1 MAKKLFI
8 KKAGK
13 PSSSP
18 SALLYVAIGVMLA
31 AFLVYY
37 LVQLWK
43 PREHFEAA
51 PAKVTLI
58 YSESCGHC
66 HNFLPVFDEVCQKKD
81 ELKLKISCQKFQGS
95 DPGAAEYASKVS
107 GVPAIFITDAKG
119 KETHLVGFRTKEQ
132 FIDELT
138 KTV

>member
-1 MAKKLFI
+1 MTKKLII

-13 PSSSP
+13 PIISSP
-18 SALLYVAIGVMLA
+18 NLLYVGIGVLLA

-58 YSESCGHC
+58 YSEGCGHC
-66 HNFLPVFDEVCQKKD
+66 KNFLPVFEEVCQKKD
-81 ELKLKISCQKFQGS
+81 VLKLNITCQKFTGS
-95 DPGAAEYASKVS
+95 EAGAAPYMSKVS

-138 KTV
+138 KTA